1 MTELIYGFFSV
12 PNQNLLML
20 QIMLDI
26 KGTSPSDVSLILE
39 EMFMKF
45 KGEVEHRKQNY
56 NK

>member
-1 MTELIYGFFSV
+1 
-12 PNQNLLML
+12 ML

-26 KGTSPSDVSLILE
+26 KGTSPSDVSLMLE

>member
-1 MTELIYGFFSV
+1 MTELIYGFFLV